1 MEAPSISD
9 SIYNPHNQPFLNF
22 NTSDPSLA
30 PDQHPHMA
38 SSHASTIDQDRQ
50 PFIKMEDLQ
59 LPVELT
65 SINPAG
71 LQAPSQAPSKPTK
84 KRKSWG
90 QVLPE
95 PKTSL
100 PPRKR
105 AKTEDEK
112 EQRRIER
119 IKRNRA
125 AAHTS
130 RERKRLEAEGLAER
144 NDELT
149 KQLAYAIA
157 QIEACK
163 VQLGGSLPQVTQEMV
178 NEQLNGE
185 VFSERRASST
195 VDPRRSFASST
206 PEYIDNE
213 DSSCKSET
221 QPTTPLPS
229 HPIEAMVYTSDETQ
243 HSAAMLWDLQC
254 PTDVFHRLLMTRAG
268 QASFQTVIL
277 CLISIS
283 LRACYQTLLMT
294 IWSMFPSKMRLMM
307 ASSPTPRTSSTSTSS
322 LTRTTCLTQ
331 PRPCKLTSAPI
342 ISAMGLASHGSSASA
357 LLRSNG
363 RDVDGEKEMKLL
375 LARSL
380 HRFLA
385 GRRPGK
391 HVERWKRSEF
401 DGKQDPGD
409 G

>member
-213 DSSCKSET
+213 DSPSFLPDSH
-221 QPTTPLPS
+221 PLPDFDQS
-229 HPIEAMVYTSDETQ
+229 SSMLSNAAYDDLVNVPFQDATDDGVLANAENFFDFDLFPDTNNLFDTTATLQADF
-243 HSAAMLWDLQC
+243 SANH
-254 PTDVFHRLLMTRAG
+254 F
-268 QASFQTVIL
+268 
-277 CLISIS
+277 
-283 LRACYQTLLMT
+283 
-294 IWSMFPSKMRLMM
+294 
-307 ASSPTPRTSSTSTSS
+307 
-322 LTRTTCLTQ
+322 
-331 PRPCKLTSAPI
+331 
-342 ISAMGLASHGSSASA
+342 
-357 LLRSNG
+357 
-363 RDVDGEKEMKLL
+363 
-375 LARSL
+375 
-380 HRFLA
+380 
-385 GRRPGK
+385 
-391 HVERWKRSEF
+391 
-401 DGKQDPGD
+401 GD
-409 G
+409 GSGFARV

>member
-1 MEAPSISD
+1 
-9 SIYNPHNQPFLNF
+9 
-22 NTSDPSLA
+22 
-30 PDQHPHMA
+30 
-38 SSHASTIDQDRQ
+38 
-50 PFIKMEDLQ
+50 
-59 LPVELT
+59 
-65 SINPAG
+65 
-71 LQAPSQAPSKPTK
+71 

-243 HSAAMLWDLQC
+243 HSAAMLPSFLPDSHPLPDFDQSSSMLSNAAYDDLVNVPFQDA
-254 PTDVFHRLLMTRAG
+254 TDDGVLANAENFFDFDLFPDTNNLFDTTATL
-268 QASFQTVIL
+268 QADF
-277 CLISIS
+277 
-283 LRACYQTLLMT
+283 
-294 IWSMFPSKMRLMM
+294 
-307 ASSPTPRTSSTSTSS
+307 
-322 LTRTTCLTQ
+322 
-331 PRPCKLTSAPI
+331 SAN
-342 ISAMGLASHGSSASA
+342 H
-357 LLRSNG
+357 
-363 RDVDGEKEMKLL
+363 
-375 LARSL
+375 
-380 HRFLA
+380 F
-385 GRRPGK
+385 
-391 HVERWKRSEF
+391 
-401 DGKQDPGD
+401 GD
-409 G
+409 GSGFARV